1 MHTSD
6 HKTANT
12 LILMRG
18 PPCSGKSTIAQ
29 SIGADLQSTVIY
41 STDEFFMI
49 DGKYCFDIQS
59 LSAYHQKNIER
70 TRRAMEQN
78 IQTIIIDNTNIK
90 ISDMCPY
97 INLANKF
104 QYLIDIRPMPLVKT
118 KELLR
123 RNALRK
129 HRQLKS
135 VPSKTIHRMARE
147 YDPSLKP
154 SEILGA
160 CSRIQDDQ

>member
-1 MHTSD
+1 MKPFNRHL
-6 HKTANT
+6 
-12 LILMRG
+12 LIQ
-18 PPCSGKSTIAQ
+18 PIAKETEQ
-29 SIGADLQSTVIY
+29 ESFVLVPDNYKPVSPYISAKVLDFADDCKLNVKK
-41 STDEFFMI
+41 D
-49 DGKYCFDIQS
+49 
-59 LSAYHQKNIER
+59 
-70 TRRAMEQN
+70 
-78 IQTIIIDNTNIK
+78 QTIIIDNTNIR

-123 RNALRK
+123 RNALRQ